1 MHKVNENLK
10 KFKMGGLLSRLN
22 GPLKSYSGSVTEIIT
37 GRKRKREDD
46 DIDIGDEVSSMIGR
60 SLNTPVK

>member
-1 MHKVNENLK
+1 M
-10 KFKMGGLLSRLN
+10 SRIN

-46 DIDIGDEVSSMIGR
+46 DIDIGDEISSSIGR